1 MGDGLRI
8 AVDDGASPWLK
19 WARDEFP
26 ALTARALK
34 SVGWMMQREIKAGI
48 KSGSPGGSTFA
59 GFMDRGKRRKLG
71 KSVSRIPFGKLQR
84 AIGYQYR
91 ENEGAV
97 YVGWLS
103 ASAADLGHK
112 LQAGSKRKVTD
123 RMRRFFFLKGLPV
136 AKGATIDIPPRPVI
150 DPMFKTLEP
159 KIPGYIEGK
168 LWEYLQG
175 GGNYQRSARKYRVFG
190 Q

>member
-1 MGDGLRI
+1 MADGLRV

-34 SVGWMMQREIKAGI
+34 SVGWMMSREIKAGI
-48 KSGSPGGSTFA
+48 KAGAPGGKTFPE
-59 GFMDRGKRRKLG
+59 FMSRGRRRRLG
-71 KSVSRIPFGKLQR
+71 KKVSNTPFGKLVN
-84 AIGYQYR
+84 AIGYHYR
-91 ENEGAV
+91 EADGAV

-103 ASAADLGHK
+103 ASAASISHK
-112 LQAGSKRKVTD
+112 LQGGRKIPVTD
-123 RMRRFFFLKGLPV
+123 KMRRFFFAAGLPV
-136 AKGATIDIPPRPVI
+136 AENATIDLPPRPVI
-150 DPMFKTLEP
+150 DPMFRALEP
-159 KIPGYIEGK
+159 KIPGYIEAK

-175 GGNYQRSARKYRVFG
+175 GKGSERSKRKYRVYG